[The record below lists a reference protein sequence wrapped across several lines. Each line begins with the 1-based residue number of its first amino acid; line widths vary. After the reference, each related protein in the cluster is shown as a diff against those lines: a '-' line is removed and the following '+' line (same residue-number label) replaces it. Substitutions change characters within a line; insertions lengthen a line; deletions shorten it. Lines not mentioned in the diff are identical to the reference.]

1 MLFTLRNIKIDENT
15 PNYSS
20 IAKILHWGFV
30 VFFAYGIIKQVDNL
44 DQLKDSSLLK
54 FEIFFASAFLF
65 FLVVRFF
72 YMKKTQKSSLPP
84 RTSKVQKLLARLV
97 HLGMYLTLGG
107 IAFSGLVIG
116 FLFWTGLRGGLLI
129 EIVIAIHEFLIP
141 IMYWLIVIHVA
152 AAIYHRLQ
160 RDGVWG
166 SMVPFWKE

>member
-1 MLFTLRNIKIDENT
+1 MANST
-15 PNYSS
+15 PNYSV

-30 VFFAYGIIKQVDNL
+30 VFFVYGIIKQVNSL

-54 FEIFFASAFLF
+54 FEILFASTFLF
-65 FLVVRFF
+65 FLVARFF
-72 YMKKTQKSSLPP
+72 YMKKTQTSSLPP

-97 HLGMYLTLGG
+97 HIGMYLTLGG

-116 FLFWTGLRGGLLI
+116 FLFWIGLRGGILI
-129 EIVIAIHEFLIP
+129 EIVIGIHEFLIP
-141 IMYWLIVIHVA
+141 IMYWLIVVHVA
-152 AAIYHRLQ
+152 AALYHRLR

>member
-1 MLFTLRNIKIDENT
+1 MANST
-15 PNYSS
+15 PNYSV

-30 VFFAYGIIKQVDNL
+30 VFFVYGIIKQVDDL
-44 DQLKDSSLLK
+44 DQLKDSSLLM
-54 FEIFFASAFLF
+54 FEILFASTFLF

-84 RTSKVQKLLARLV
+84 KTSKVQKLLARLV
-97 HLGMYLTLGG
+97 HLGMYLTLAG

-116 FLFWTGLRGGLLI
+116 FLFWTGLRGGILI
-129 EIVIAIHEFLIP
+129 EIVIDLHEFLIP
-141 IMYWLIVIHVA
+141 IMYWLIVVHIVA
-152 AAIYHRLQ
+152 ALYHRLR